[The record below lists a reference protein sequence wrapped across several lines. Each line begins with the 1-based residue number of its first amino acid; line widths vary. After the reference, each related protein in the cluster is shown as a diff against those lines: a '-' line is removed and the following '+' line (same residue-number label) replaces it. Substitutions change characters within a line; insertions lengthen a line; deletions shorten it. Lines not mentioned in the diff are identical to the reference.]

1 MKIKKR
7 FWFLSDSVVG
17 EMWQKIWEE
26 EETIEKN
33 SKNQIW
39 KHRQRDVMIYERKN
53 EREFNMTFT
62 NSKRQNKMIKM
73 TGGRFRSDL
82 DFFDVGWC
90 LDENRN

>member
-33 SKNQIW
+33 SKNLIW
-39 KHRQRDVMIYERKN
+39 KNKQRDVMIYGRKN
-53 EREFNMTFT
+53 ESSTWRLQTLRDKT
-62 NSKRQNKMIKM
+62 K
-73 TGGRFRSDL
+73 
-82 DFFDVGWC
+82 W
-90 LDENRN
+90 

>member
-1 MKIKKR
+1 LKIKKR

-33 SKNQIW
+33 SKNLIW
-39 KHRQRDVMIYERKN
+39 KNRRRDVMIYERKN

-62 NSKRQNKMIKM
+62 NSKRQNKRQNKMIKM
-73 TGGRFRSDL
+73 TEDDL
-82 DFFDVGWC
+82 
-90 LDENRN
+90 EAI

>member
-26 EETIEKN
+26 EETIEKKIDFKKQAKRCN
-33 SKNQIW
+33 DLW
-39 KHRQRDVMIYERKN
+39 KK

-62 NSKRQNKMIKM
+62 NSKRQNKMIKI
-73 TGGRFRSDL
+73 TEGQFRNDL

-90 LDENRN
+90 LDEKRTEIN